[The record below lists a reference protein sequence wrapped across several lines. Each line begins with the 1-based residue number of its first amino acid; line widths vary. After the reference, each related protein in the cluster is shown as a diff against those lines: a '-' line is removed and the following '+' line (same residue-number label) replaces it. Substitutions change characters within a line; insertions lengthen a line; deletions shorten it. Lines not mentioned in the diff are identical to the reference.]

1 MSKTT
6 TGSNQI
12 LDYHLRGTTPATL
25 TPYLGLLTNV
35 ESATEV
41 TGSGYARLAIGT
53 SHFGSAAASGSI
65 TNTVVAVFPAASS
78 NYSADVLG
86 FGVYNASTAGTL
98 LRKAYLTSGSYR
110 TFTMVASTD
119 IATSPGHTFVN
130 TDKVVVLTQSGTA
143 IPTGLTQGTVYF
155 IVGVSGNTF
164 QLSATSGG
172 AAINTTAD
180 GGGKIVKVVPLTVVS
195 GQTVSFGV
203 STLVFTEV

>member
-53 SHFGSAAASGSI
+53 SHFGNAAASGSI
-65 TNTVVAVFPAASS
+65 TNTVVPIFPVASS
-78 NYSADVLG
+78 NYSADVIG
-86 FGVYNASTAGTL
+86 FGVWNASTAGTL

-119 IATSPGHTFVN
+119 IATAPGQSFVN
-130 TDKVVVLTQSGTA
+130 TDKVIVLTQSGTA
-143 IPTGLTQGTVYF
+143 IPTGLTQGTIYF
-155 IVGVSGNTF
+155 IISVSGNTF
-164 QLSATSGG
+164 QLSLTSGG

-180 GGGKIVKVVPLTVVS
+180 GGGKIVKVVPQTILT
-195 GQTVSFGV
+195 GQTPSFGV
-203 STLVFTEV
+203 GTLVFTEV